1 MSEEP
6 LPARSQ
12 DRTTIEHLAANQA
25 GLAAETQDRQSADPT
40 IRRPVTSAVH
50 VPGYTILEILG
61 RGGMGVVY
69 KARQDKANR
78 LVALKMILSGAHAG
92 DDERLRF
99 QAEAEAVACLSHPH
113 IVQVYEVG
121 ETPEGHSF
129 FTLEFVAG
137 GTLAERLRQGPL
149 PRVEAAVLLEALAR
163 AIQYAHDN
171 GIVHRDLKPHN
182 ILFAGIESSSATSR
196 STLKLGKDVNSRV
209 GATSGLTA
217 GPPLAVIPKI
227 SDFGLAK
234 RLDADDALT
243 HTGAIMGTPSYMAP
257 EQALGQ
263 SKHVGPAADIYALGV
278 LLYECL
284 TGRPPFKGATLT
296 ETLDQVRTMEPIAPH
311 RLAGEV
317 PRDLETICLHCLRKD
332 PARRY
337 AAAGLLADDLRC
349 FREGLPISARPVGNP
364 ERVWRWC
371 RRNPWWAA
379 MITSVALLLL
389 GVTGISLYAYF
400 TVAAMNRDIQAKN
413 DAITREATEKENQR
427 QLAEKRLL
435 QSIDAVSLF
444 ARDARIFCE
453 DAMVPAASRQQL
465 YEVLINQLEKNVDDK
480 GGPFDE
486 DRIRNKILMYQ
497 QIAQVN
503 ADLGGPKRLAKA
515 KEWDEKGLALT
526 EVWLQAKPGDPAAR
540 SHRAA
545 YVHLLGVGYQR
556 AGNKAKA
563 DALYKEALDA
573 RRELWN
579 NPEYRKQIDRFTP
592 GKSYTN
598 LADSLDTHHLFDE
611 SLKVREDAYKEFGT
625 FELLDAWC
633 WTCWKAGFYAKEY
646 AQKKVHLAKSVEL
659 SAKLHELRPT
669 SRGVLK
675 RWAFVLRDLGELEY
689 NHVNVADAH
698 THYRKLAEVTQ
709 KLATAPDLARQR
721 QSYARAWYT
730 LGLIEK
736 KLGHDAE
743 ARKHFD
749 RCRLIREELLR
760 DYPDFDT
767 YVHLEIDLLFAQL
780 ALGEHDRAVRKADE
794 LREKHSTNNN
804 ILYRLTCI
812 YSLSIPAVEEARR
825 PISLTLA
832 DKQLKAKYCDKAL
845 ASLEQSL
852 VHGNREFFNIRTDA
866 DLNPIRPDPRFQQI
880 LAKYVKK

>member
-1 MSEEP
+1 MSEEQLGP
-6 LPARSQ
+6 GAQ
-12 DRTTIEHLAANQA
+12 TRTTTGHVDANPA
-25 GLAAETQDRQSADPT
+25 GLSPETQDHHSADPT
-40 IRRPVTSAVH
+40 ARRPVSSTVN

-99 QAEAEAVACLSHPH
+99 QAEGEAVASLSHPH

-129 FTLEFVAG
+129 FSLEFVAG

-149 PRVEAAVLLEALAR
+149 PPVEAAVLLEALAR
-163 AIQYAHDN
+163 AIQYAHDH
-171 GIVHRDLKPHN
+171 GIVHRDLKPRN
-182 ILFAGIESSSATSR
+182 ILLAGEESSSATSR
-196 STLKLGKDVNSRV
+196 STLKLGRDMNSGRGV
-209 GATSGLTA
+209 TSGQTT
-217 GPPLAVIPKI
+217 GPPLATVPKI

-234 RLDADDALT
+234 RLDADEELT

-284 TGRPPFKGATLT
+284 TGRPPFKGATVA
-296 ETLDQVRTMEPIAPH
+296 ETLDQVRTMEPIALH
-311 RLAGEV
+311 CFAKEV

-332 PARRY
+332 PERRY
-337 AAAGLLADDLRC
+337 ATAEQLADDLRC
-349 FREGLPISARPVGNP
+349 FREGLPISVRPVGNL

-371 RRNPWWAA
+371 RRNPRWAA
-379 MITSVALLLL
+379 MIAAVVLLLF
-389 GVTGISLYAYF
+389 GVTGVSLYAYF

-413 DAITREATEKENQR
+413 EAITREAAEKENQR

-465 YEVLINQLEKNVDDK
+465 YEVLINQLEQNVDDK
-480 GGPFDE
+480 DGPFDE
-486 DRIRNKILMYQ
+486 DRIRNKVLIYQ

-503 ADLGGPKRLAKA
+503 ADLGGLERLKKA
-515 KEWDEKGLALT
+515 REWDEKGLALT
-526 EVWLQAKPGDPAAR
+526 EQWLKAKPGDPAAR

-545 YVHLLGVGYQR
+545 YVHLLGVSDDRVGKKKD
-556 AGNKAKA
+556 AAAK
-563 DALYKEALDA
+563 YKEALDI

-611 SLKVREDAYKEFGT
+611 ALKVREDAYQQFGT

-633 WTCWKAGFYAKEY
+633 WTCWKAGFYAKDY
-646 AQKKVHLAKSVEL
+646 AGKKVHLAKSVEL

-689 NHVNVADAH
+689 NHDNVAESQK
-698 THYRKLAEVTQ
+698 HYKKLAEVTQ
-709 KLATAPDLARQR
+709 MLATAPDLARQR
-721 QSYARAWYT
+721 QSFARACYT
-730 LGLIEK
+730 LGIIEK

-743 ARKHFD
+743 AKKHFE

-760 DYPDFDT
+760 DYPNFDT
-767 YVHLEIDLLFAQL
+767 YVHLEIDLLFAQV
-780 ALGEHDRAVRKADE
+780 ALGEHERAVQKADDI
-794 LREKHSTNNN
+794 RKMHSTNNN
-804 ILYRLTCI
+804 ILHRLTCI
-812 YSLSIPAVEEARR
+812 YSLSIPAVEETRS
-825 PISLTLA
+825 PSTLTSE
-832 DKQLKAKYCDKAL
+832 DKALQAQYKDKAL
-845 ASLEQSL
+845 ACLDSSLFY
-852 VHGNREFFNIRTDA
+852 GNREFFNIRTDA
-866 DLNPIRPDPRFQQI
+866 DLNPIRSDPRFPQI
-880 LAKYVKK
+880 LAKYEKK